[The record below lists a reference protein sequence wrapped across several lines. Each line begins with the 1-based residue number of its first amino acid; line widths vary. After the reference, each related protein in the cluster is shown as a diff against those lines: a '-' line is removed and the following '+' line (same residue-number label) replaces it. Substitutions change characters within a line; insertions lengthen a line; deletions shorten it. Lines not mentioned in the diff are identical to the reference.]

1 MIMTA
6 MRIDRENLGSG
17 ANQQNIL
24 IADVAEQGFSGEVIE
39 RDALCEIRP
48 CRRGLL
54 VSHVHSLRRRS
65 SVRSAAFYIRLPAS
79 RAWLD

>member
-1 MIMTA
+1 

-24 IADVAEQGFSGEVIE
+24 IADVAEQGLTGEVTE
-39 RDALCEIRP
+39 RDALGEIRP

-65 SVRSAAFYIRLPAS
+65 NRRRAAFYVRLPAS
-79 RAWLD
+79 RAWLA